1 MIVIIIIIIILIIMV
16 MVITLNIHIM
26 ITHHTVMT
34 LIMVSHPGHD
44 CSSCHRKQSST
55 LMLLVIAKH
64 ANTALIDN
72 FGDNL
77 SDYKPAHSNTIHPLE
92 IVSSSD
98 LRISY

>member
-34 LIMVSHPGHD
+34 LIMVSHRGHD
-44 CSSCHRKQSST
+44 CSSCHRKQSSA
-55 LMLLVIAKH
+55 LILLLIAKH